1 MLMTD
6 KKLTAVVSEK
16 MKGLPEDTIK
26 EVLDFIDFLRS
37 KKEQGK
43 RGTSEVVLKHL
54 GACKFE
60 EGELDNILEDIQK
73 LRELED

>member
-37 KKEQGK
+37 KKEHVK
-43 RGTSEVVLKHL
+43 RGAPEVVLKHL
-54 GACKFE
+54 GAWKFE